1 MMFAV
6 FYLTDLR
13 FCKWV
18 QYFLLFELKFQS
30 VPEYMSRI
38 RVAKTLK
45 TDCSKHSK
53 MKLVSSGNE
62 LLEALALFSRKAL
75 QID

>member
-6 FYLTDLR
+6 NYLTDLR
-13 FCKWV
+13 FSKWV
-18 QYFLLFELKFQS
+18 PDFVLFELNFQS
-30 VPEYMSRI
+30 LPEYMSRI

-53 MKLVSSGNE
+53 IKLVSSENE
-62 LLEALALFSRKAL
+62 LLEGLPIVL
-75 QID
+75 